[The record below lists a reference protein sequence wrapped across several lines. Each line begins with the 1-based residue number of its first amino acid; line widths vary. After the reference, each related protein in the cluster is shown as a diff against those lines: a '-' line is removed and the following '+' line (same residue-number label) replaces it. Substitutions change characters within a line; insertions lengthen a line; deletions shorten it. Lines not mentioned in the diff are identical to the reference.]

1 MAWAS
6 RTPTLRVLLS
16 ILASLALLTATAAP
30 ASAQPPGAVQVRVEN
45 VRSSQGH
52 VRVELCTFDTFLTK
66 DCRLGGEAPAQEG
79 ETIVTL
85 TDVPAGVYAL
95 QAFHDANDDHKVNR
109 GLFGIPREDIGFSND
124 APLGLHGPKFT
135 KAAFSHIA
143 DNQVITLR
151 LRHF

>member
-1 MAWAS
+1 MGWS
-6 RTPTLRVLLS
+6 LRTPTLRVLLS
-16 ILASLALLTATAAP
+16 ILASLAFLAGTAAP
-30 ASAQPPGAVQVRVEN
+30 ASAQPAGAVEVRVEK

-52 VRVELCTFDTFLTK
+52 VRVDLCTSDTFLTGN
-66 DCRLGGEAPAQEG
+66 CMFGGEAPAHEG

-85 TDVPAGVYAL
+85 TDVPPGVYAL

-135 KAAFSHIA
+135 KAAFSHVA
-143 DNQVITLR
+143 DDQVVVVR

>member
-1 MAWAS
+1 
-6 RTPTLRVLLS
+6 LRVLLS
-16 ILASLALLTATAAP
+16 ILASLAFLLGTAAP
-30 ASAQPPGAVQVRVEN
+30 ASAQPPGAVVVRVEN

-52 VRVELCTFDTFLTK
+52 VRVELCTSGSFLT
-66 DCRLGGEAPAQEG
+66 DNCIFGGEALAHEG

-85 TDVPAGVYAL
+85 TDVPPGVYAL

-109 GLFGIPREDIGFSND
+109 GVFGIPSEDIGFSRD
-124 APLGLHGPKFT
+124 APLGLHGPQFT

-143 DNQVITLR
+143 DDQVVTVR